1 MTATTTADPVVNR
14 THGSTFSDTVVLT
27 WRNLKRI
34 PRIPELAAF
43 AILQSVM
50 FVLLFAFVFGGAI
63 PLPDGGSYKE
73 YLMPGIFAQTLAF
86 ASATTCVGITDDMQK
101 GLVDRFRSLPMVR
114 SAFLTGRTIA
124 DVVYNA
130 GILVVLM
137 VTGLAVGWRV
147 RDGVL
152 SFLAAFGLA
161 LLFAYAMSWLG
172 VFLGQLTPTVETA
185 QQVAFTAIFPITFVS
200 NAFVPLQSLPGWLQP
215 FAEWNPVST
224 LTASMRE
231 LFGNPN
237 PVNGTAFPSEH
248 PILMTVV
255 WCAAFVVIFAPLAVR
270 RYRDISK

>member
-1 MTATTTADPVVNR
+1 
-14 THGSTFSDTVVLT
+14 
-27 WRNLKRI
+27 
-34 PRIPELAAF
+34 
-43 AILQSVM
+43 
-50 FVLLFAFVFGGAI
+50 
-63 PLPDGGSYKE
+63 
-73 YLMPGIFAQTLAF
+73 
-86 ASATTCVGITDDMQK
+86 
-101 GLVDRFRSLPMVR
+101 MVR

-137 VTGLAVGWRV
+137 LTGLAIGWRV
-147 RDGVL
+147 RNGVL
-152 SFLAAFGLA
+152 PFLAAVGIA
-161 LLFAYAMSWLG
+161 LMFAYAMSWLG
-172 VFLGQLTPTVETA
+172 VYLGQLTPTVETA

-200 NAFVPLQSLPGWLQP
+200 NAFVPLQALPGWLQP

-237 PVNGTAFPSEH
+237 PVNGTGFPSEH

-255 WCAAFVVIFAPLAVR
+255 WCTAFVVIFAPLAVR